1 MKKLIILIIAV
12 LTTAIAFAQGVSN
25 RLVVEAPEGMPFI
38 LRVDGFARNKKPQE
52 RVVVN
57 RIYSSVVRISIEF
70 ADSAYAAVHNYQVSL
85 TRRAAKDA
93 DSMMKGYEAY
103 LKVKPGKKKSRVT
116 LVSVKP
122 VQSSPERYV
131 PAIPDKVKKAKKHK

>member
-1 MKKLIILIIAV
+1 M
-12 LTTAIAFAQGVSN
+12 TTLSSAAQGVSN

-52 RVVVN
+52 KVTVTK
-57 RIYSSVVRISIEF
+57 IYSTTVRVTVEF
-70 ADSAYAAVHNYQVSL
+70 ADSTYAPVQSYQVSL
-85 TRRAAKDA
+85 TRRSAKDA

-103 LKVKPGKKKSRVT
+103 LKVKPGKKKSKLK

-131 PAIPDKVKKAKKHK
+131 PAIPDKVKKAKK